1 METEQLYEAYQPL
14 LFSLSYRILGS
25 VMDAED
31 IVQDVFISLN
41 NIEDP
46 QSIENMKAYLCKMAT
61 NRSIDKLRSAAHK
74 RNVYVGM
81 WLPEPLV
88 DESDEPSKSFIMKES
103 LSTAYLLLLQQLS
116 EVERIVFIL
125 REVFSYE
132 YEEIAS
138 IVDKS
143 SVNCRKIFQRARK
156 SMLEKPK
163 QSKLSTEKMASYV
176 EKFVASLQWGYGR
189 YVGSIKTD
197 AILKADGGG
206 KVTTAI
212 NPIYSADRIIRLFFG
227 IAQRLTEEY
236 TVDFKMVNGIP
247 GVIVTINN
255 KVTYVLS
262 FAFEDEKI
270 SNIYMM
276 VNPEKLMHL
285 NVKYKKRISL
295 EMRFLLFF

>member
-1 METEQLYEAYQPL
+1 MT
-14 LFSLSYRILGS
+14 
-25 VMDAED
+25 
-31 IVQDVFISLN
+31 
-41 NIEDP
+41 
-46 QSIENMKAYLCKMAT
+46 T

-81 WLPEPLV
+81 WLPEPIV
-88 DESDEPSKSFIMKES
+88 EESDEPSKSFIMKES

-163 QSKLSTEKMASYV
+163 QSKLSTEKMASYI
-176 EKFVASLQWGYGR
+176 EKFVSSLQCGDAEGMLE
-189 YVGSIKTD
+189 VLKTD
-197 AILKADGGG
+197 AILKADGG

-285 NVKYKKRISL
+285 NVKI
-295 EMRFLLFF
+295 

>member
-14 LFSLSYRILGS
+14 LFSLAYRILGS

-31 IVQDVFISLN
+31 IVHDVFISFN
-41 NIEDP
+41 NMEDV
-46 QSIENMKAYLCKMAT
+46 QSIENMRAYLCKMVT

-81 WLPEPLV
+81 WLPEPFV
-88 DESDEPSKSFIMKES
+88 EEIDDPSESFVMKES
-103 LSTAYLLLLQQLS
+103 ISTAYLLLLQQLT
-116 EVERIVFIL
+116 EVERVVFIL
-125 REVFSYE
+125 REVFSYD

-138 IVDKS
+138 IVEKS

-156 SMLEKPK
+156 SILDKPK
-163 QSKLSTEKMASYV
+163 QSTLSTKKMAAYV
-176 EKFVASLQWGYGR
+176 EKFVSSLQCGDTQGMLE
-189 YVGSIKTD
+189 VLKTD
-197 AILKADGGG
+197 AIFKADGGG

-212 NPIYSADRIIRLFFG
+212 NPIYSADKIIRLFFG
-227 IAQRLTEEY
+227 IAKRLPEKY
-236 TVDFKMVNGIP
+236 SVDFKIVNGAP

-262 FAFEDEKI
+262 FIFEDEKI
-270 SNIYMM
+270 SIIYMM

-285 NVKYKKRISL
+285 NVIV
-295 EMRFLLFF
+295 

>member
-1 METEQLYEAYQPL
+1 MEAEQLYETYQSL
-14 LFSLSYRILGS
+14 LFSLAYRILGS

-41 NIEDP
+41 NMEDV
-46 QSIENMKAYLCKMAT
+46 QVIENMRAYLCKMVT

-81 WLPEPLV
+81 WLPEPFV
-88 DESDEPSKSFIMKES
+88 EEINDPSESFVMKES
-103 LSTAYLLLLQQLS
+103 ISTAYLLLLQQLT
-116 EVERIVFIL
+116 EVERVVFIL
-125 REVFSYE
+125 REVFSYS

-156 SMLEKPK
+156 SILDKPK
-163 QSKLSTEKMASYV
+163 QSTLSTKKMAAYV
-176 EKFVASLQWGYGR
+176 EKFVSSLQCGDAQGMLE
-189 YVGSIKTD
+189 VLKTD
-197 AILKADGGG
+197 AILKTDGGG
-206 KVTTAI
+206 KATTAI
-212 NPIYSADRIIRLFFG
+212 HPIYSADRIKRLFFG
-227 IAQRLTEEY
+227 IGKKFPEEY
-236 TVDFKMVNGIP
+236 NVDYKIVNGAP
-247 GVIVTINN
+247 GVIVKVNN

-262 FAFEDEKI
+262 FTFENEKI

-285 NVKYKKRISL
+285 NVTV
-295 EMRFLLFF
+295 

>member
-1 METEQLYEAYQPL
+1 METEQLYETYQSL
-14 LFSLSYRILGS
+14 LFSLAYRILGS

-31 IVQDVFISLN
+31 IVHDVFISLN
-41 NIEDP
+41 NMEDV
-46 QSIENMKAYLCKMAT
+46 QTIENMRAYLCKMVT

-81 WLPEPLV
+81 WLPEPFVEEV
-88 DESDEPSKSFIMKES
+88 DDPSESFVMKES
-103 LSTAYLLLLQQLS
+103 ISTAYLLLLQQLS
-116 EVERIVFIL
+116 EVERVVFIL

-143 SVNCRKIFQRARK
+143 SANCRKIFQRARK
-156 SMLEKPK
+156 SILDKPK
-163 QSKLSTEKMASYV
+163 QSTLSTKKMAVYV
-176 EKFVASLQWGYGR
+176 EKFVSSLQCGDAQGMLE
-189 YVGSIKTD
+189 VLKTD

-212 NPIYSADRIIRLFFG
+212 HPIYSADRIIRLFFG
-227 IAQRLTEEY
+227 IGKKFSERY
-236 TVDFKMVNGIP
+236 NVDYKIVNGAP
-247 GVIVTINN
+247 GVIVKVNN

-262 FAFEDEKI
+262 FTFENEKI

-285 NVKYKKRISL
+285 NVTV
-295 EMRFLLFF
+295 

>member
-14 LFSLSYRILGS
+14 LFSLAYRILGS

-31 IVQDVFISLN
+31 IVHDVFISFN
-41 NIEDP
+41 NMEDV
-46 QSIENMKAYLCKMAT
+46 QSIENMRAYLCKMVT

-81 WLPEPLV
+81 WLPEPFV
-88 DESDEPSKSFIMKES
+88 EEIDDPSESFVMKES
-103 LSTAYLLLLQQLS
+103 ISTAYLLLLQQLS
-116 EVERIVFIL
+116 EVERVVFIL
-125 REVFSYE
+125 REVFSYD

-156 SMLEKPK
+156 SILDKPK
-163 QSKLSTEKMASYV
+163 QSTLSTKKMAAYV
-176 EKFVASLQWGYGR
+176 EKFVSSLQRGDTQGMLE
-189 YVGSIKTD
+189 VLKTD
-197 AILKADGGG
+197 AIFKADGGG

-212 NPIYSADRIIRLFFG
+212 NPIYSADKIIRLFFG
-227 IAQRLTEEY
+227 IAKRLPEKY
-236 TVDFKMVNGIP
+236 SVDFKIVNGAP

-262 FAFEDEKI
+262 FIFEDEKI

-285 NVKYKKRISL
+285 NVTV
-295 EMRFLLFF
+295 

>member
-1 METEQLYEAYQPL
+1 METEQLYETYQSL
-14 LFSLSYRILGS
+14 LFALAYRILGS

-31 IVQDVFISLN
+31 IVHDVFISLN
-41 NIEDP
+41 NMEDV
-46 QSIENMKAYLCKMAT
+46 QTIENMRAYLCKMVT

-81 WLPEPLV
+81 WLPEPFVEEV
-88 DESDEPSKSFIMKES
+88 DDPSESFVMKES
-103 LSTAYLLLLQQLS
+103 ISTAYLLLLQQLS
-116 EVERIVFIL
+116 EIERVVFIL

-143 SVNCRKIFQRARK
+143 SANCRKIFQRARK
-156 SMLEKPK
+156 SILDKPK
-163 QSKLSTEKMASYV
+163 QSTLSTKKMAAYV
-176 EKFVASLQWGYGR
+176 EKFVSSLQCGDAQGMLE
-189 YVGSIKTD
+189 VLKTD

-206 KVTTAI
+206 KATTAI
-212 NPIYSADRIIRLFFG
+212 YPIYSADRIIRLFFG
-227 IAQRLTEEY
+227 IGKKFPEEY
-236 TVDFKMVNGIP
+236 NVDYKMVNGGP
-247 GVIVTINN
+247 GVIVKVNN

-262 FAFEDEKI
+262 FTFENEKI

-285 NVKYKKRISL
+285 NV
-295 EMRFLLFF
+295 MV

>member
-14 LFSLSYRILGS
+14 LFSLAYRILGS

-31 IVQDVFISLN
+31 IVHDVFIAVN
-41 NIEDP
+41 NIEDV

-61 NRSIDKLRSAAHK
+61 NRSIDTLRSAAHK
-74 RNVYVGM
+74 RNVYVGI
-81 WLPEPLV
+81 WLPEPFV
-88 DESDEPSKSFIMKES
+88 EESDEPAESFVMKES
-103 LSTAYLLLLQQLS
+103 ISTAYLLLLQQLS
-116 EVERIVFIL
+116 EVERVVFIL
-125 REVFSYE
+125 REVFSYD

-156 SMLEKPK
+156 SILDKPK
-163 QSKLSTEKMASYV
+163 QSTLSTKKMAAYV
-176 EKFVASLQWGYGR
+176 EKFVSSLQRGDTQGMLE
-189 YVGSIKTD
+189 VLKTD
-197 AILKADGGG
+197 AIFKADGGG

-212 NPIYSADRIIRLFFG
+212 NPIYSADKIIRLFFG
-227 IAQRLTEEY
+227 IAKRLPEKY
-236 TVDFKMVNGIP
+236 SVDFKIVNGAP

-262 FAFEDEKI
+262 FIFEDEKI

-285 NVKYKKRISL
+285 NVTV
-295 EMRFLLFF
+295 

>member
-1 METEQLYEAYQPL
+1 METEQLYETYQSL
-14 LFSLSYRILGS
+14 LFSLAYRILGS

-31 IVQDVFISLN
+31 IVHDVFISLN
-41 NIEDP
+41 NMEDV
-46 QSIENMKAYLCKMAT
+46 QSIENMRAYLCKMVT

-81 WLPEPLV
+81 WLPEPFVEEV
-88 DESDEPSKSFIMKES
+88 DDPSVSFVMKES
-103 LSTAYLLLLQQLS
+103 ISTAYLLLLQQLS
-116 EVERIVFIL
+116 EVERVVFIL

-143 SVNCRKIFQRARK
+143 SANCRKIFQRARK
-156 SMLEKPK
+156 SILDKTK
-163 QSKLSTEKMASYV
+163 QSTLSTKKMAAYV
-176 EKFVASLQWGYGR
+176 EKFVSSLQCGDAQGMLE
-189 YVGSIKTD
+189 VLKTD

-206 KVTTAI
+206 KVTAAI
-212 NPIYSADRIIRLFFG
+212 HPIYSADRIIRLFFG
-227 IAQRLTEEY
+227 IGKKSPVEY
-236 TVDFKMVNGIP
+236 VVDFKIVNGAP
-247 GVIVTINN
+247 GVIVKVNN

-262 FAFEDEKI
+262 FTFENEEI

-285 NVKYKKRISL
+285 NVTV
-295 EMRFLLFF
+295 

>member
-1 METEQLYEAYQPL
+1 MGTEQLYETYQSL
-14 LFSLSYRILGS
+14 LFSLAYRILGS

-31 IVQDVFISLN
+31 IVHDVFISLN
-41 NIEDP
+41 NMEDV
-46 QSIENMKAYLCKMAT
+46 QSIENMRAYLCKMVT

-81 WLPEPLV
+81 WLPEPFVEEV
-88 DESDEPSKSFIMKES
+88 DDPSESFVMKES
-103 LSTAYLLLLQQLS
+103 ISTAYLLLLQQLS
-116 EVERIVFIL
+116 EVERVVFIL

-143 SVNCRKIFQRARK
+143 SANCRKIFQRARK
-156 SMLEKPK
+156 SILDKPK
-163 QSKLSTEKMASYV
+163 HSTLSTKKMAAYV
-176 EKFVASLQWGYGR
+176 EKFVSSLQCGDAQGILE
-189 YVGSIKTD
+189 VLKTD

-206 KVTTAI
+206 KATTAI
-212 NPIYSADRIIRLFFG
+212 HPIYSADRIIRLFFG
-227 IAQRLTEEY
+227 IGKKFPEEY
-236 TVDFKMVNGIP
+236 NVDYKMVNGAP
-247 GVIVTINN
+247 GVIVKVNN

-262 FAFEDEKI
+262 FTFENEKI

-285 NVKYKKRISL
+285 NVTV
-295 EMRFLLFF
+295 

>member
-14 LFSLSYRILGS
+14 LFSLAYRILGS

-41 NIEDP
+41 NIENI

-88 DESDEPSKSFIMKES
+88 EESDEPSESFVMKES
-103 LSTAYLLLLQQLS
+103 LPTAYLLLLQQLS

-156 SMLEKPK
+156 SILEKPK
-163 QSKLSTEKMASYV
+163 QSKLSTEKMAAYV
-176 EKFVASLQWGYGR
+176 EKFVSSLQCGDAEGMLE
-189 YVGSIKTD
+189 VLKTD
-197 AILKADGGG
+197 AILKADGG

-212 NPIYSADRIIRLFFG
+212 HPIYSADRIIRLFFG

-285 NVKYKKRISL
+285 NVKI
-295 EMRFLLFF
+295 

>member
-1 METEQLYEAYQPL
+1 METEQLYEAHKSL
-14 LFSLSYRILGS
+14 LFSLAYRILGS

-31 IVQDVFISLN
+31 IVHDVFISLN
-41 NIEDP
+41 NKDDI
-46 QSIENMKAYLCKMAT
+46 QSDENIKAYLCKMVT

-88 DESDEPSKSFIMKES
+88 EENDNPSDSYVMKES

-125 REVFSYE
+125 REVFSYD

-138 IVDKS
+138 IVGKS

-156 SMLEKPK
+156 SIVDKPK
-163 QSKLSTEKMASYV
+163 KSKLSTKQMATYV
-176 EKFVASLQWGYGR
+176 EKFVASLQSGDAQGMLE
-189 YVGSIKTD
+189 VLKTD
-197 AILKADGGG
+197 AIFKADGGG

-212 NPIYSADRIIRLFFG
+212 NPIYSADKIIRLFFG
-227 IAQRLTEEY
+227 IAKQLTEEY
-236 TVDFKMVNGIP
+236 SVDFKMVNGAT

-285 NVKYKKRISL
+285 NVEI
-295 EMRFLLFF
+295 

>member
-1 METEQLYEAYQPL
+1 METGQLYETYQSL
-14 LFSLSYRILGS
+14 LFSLAYRILGS

-31 IVQDVFISLN
+31 IVHDVFISLN
-41 NIEDP
+41 NMEDV
-46 QSIENMKAYLCKMAT
+46 QSIENMRAYLCKMVT

-81 WLPEPLV
+81 WLPEPFV
-88 DESDEPSKSFIMKES
+88 EEIDDPSESFVMKES
-103 LSTAYLLLLQQLS
+103 ISTAYLLLLQQLS
-116 EVERIVFIL
+116 EVERVVFIL

-143 SVNCRKIFQRARK
+143 SANCRKIFQRARK
-156 SMLEKPK
+156 SILDKPK
-163 QSKLSTEKMASYV
+163 QSTLSTKKMAAYV
-176 EKFVASLQWGYGR
+176 EKFVSSLQCGDAQGMLE
-189 YVGSIKTD
+189 VLKTD

-206 KVTTAI
+206 KATTAI
-212 NPIYSADRIIRLFFG
+212 HPIYSADRIIRLFFG
-227 IAQRLTEEY
+227 IGKKFPEEY
-236 TVDFKMVNGIP
+236 NVDYKLVNGAP
-247 GVIVTINN
+247 GVIVKVNN

-262 FAFEDEKI
+262 FTFENEKI

-285 NVKYKKRISL
+285 NVTV
-295 EMRFLLFF
+295 

>member
-1 METEQLYEAYQPL
+1 METEQLYETYQSL
-14 LFSLSYRILGS
+14 LFSLAYRILGS

-31 IVQDVFISLN
+31 IVHDVFISLN
-41 NIEDP
+41 NLEDV
-46 QSIENMKAYLCKMAT
+46 QSIENMKAYLCKMVT

-81 WLPEPLV
+81 WLPEPFV
-88 DESDEPSKSFIMKES
+88 EESDDPSESFVMKES
-103 LSTAYLLLLQQLS
+103 ISTAYLLLLQQLS
-116 EVERIVFIL
+116 EVERVVFIL
-125 REVFSYE
+125 REVFGYD

-156 SMLEKPK
+156 SILEKPK
-163 QSKLSTEKMASYV
+163 ESQLSTKKMAAYV
-176 EKFVASLQWGYGR
+176 EKFVSSLQCGDAQGMLE
-189 YVGSIKTD
+189 VLKTD
-197 AILKADGGG
+197 SIFKSDGGG

-212 NPIYSADRIIRLFFG
+212 NPIYSADKIIRLLFG
-227 IAQRLTEEY
+227 IAKRLTEEY
-236 TVDFKMVNGIP
+236 TVEFKKVNGTP
-247 GVIVTINN
+247 GVIVSINN

-262 FAFEDEKI
+262 FAFDDEKI

-285 NVKYKKRISL
+285 NIK
-295 EMRFLLFF
+295 

>member
-14 LFSLSYRILGS
+14 LFSLAYRILGS

-31 IVQDVFISLN
+31 IVHDVFISLN
-41 NIEDP
+41 KIEDV
-46 QSIENMKAYLCKMAT
+46 QSIENMKAYLCKMVT

-81 WLPEPLV
+81 WLPEPFV
-88 DESDEPSKSFIMKES
+88 EETDDPSESFVMKES
-103 LSTAYLLLLQQLS
+103 ISTAYLLLLQQLF
-116 EVERIVFIL
+116 EVERVVFIL
-125 REVFSYE
+125 REVFDYE

-138 IVDKS
+138 IVDRS
-143 SVNCRKIFQRARK
+143 SANCRKIFQRARK
-156 SMLEKPK
+156 SILDKPK
-163 QSKLSTEKMASYV
+163 QSKLSTKQMAAYV
-176 EKFVASLQWGYGR
+176 EKFVSSLQCGDAQGMLE
-189 YVGSIKTD
+189 VLKTD

-212 NPIYSADRIIRLFFG
+212 HPIYSADRIIRLFSG
-227 IAQRLTEEY
+227 IRSKFPSAY
-236 TVDFKMVNGIP
+236 NVDYKIVNGAP
-247 GVIVTINN
+247 GVIVKVKN

-262 FAFEDEKI
+262 FTFENEKI

-285 NVKYKKRISL
+285 NRIV
-295 EMRFLLFF
+295 

>member
-1 METEQLYEAYQPL
+1 METEQLYETYQSL
-14 LFSLSYRILGS
+14 LFSLAYRILGS

-31 IVQDVFISLN
+31 IVHDVFISLN
-41 NIEDP
+41 NIEDV
-46 QSIENMKAYLCKMAT
+46 QSIENMRAYLCKMVT

-81 WLPEPLV
+81 WLPEPFVEEV
-88 DESDEPSKSFIMKES
+88 DDPSESFVMKES
-103 LSTAYLLLLQQLS
+103 ISTAYLLLLQQLS
-116 EVERIVFIL
+116 EVERVVFIL

-143 SVNCRKIFQRARK
+143 NANCRKIFQRARK
-156 SMLEKPK
+156 SILDKPK
-163 QSKLSTEKMASYV
+163 QSTLSTKKMAAYV
-176 EKFVASLQWGYGR
+176 EKFVSSLQCGDAQGMLE
-189 YVGSIKTD
+189 VLKTD

-206 KVTTAI
+206 KATTAI
-212 NPIYSADRIIRLFFG
+212 HPIYSADRIIRLFFG
-227 IAQRLTEEY
+227 IGKKFPEEY
-236 TVDFKMVNGIP
+236 NVNYKMVNGAP
-247 GVIVTINN
+247 GVIVKVNN

-262 FAFEDEKI
+262 FTFENEKI

-285 NVKYKKRISL
+285 NVTV
-295 EMRFLLFF
+295 

>member
-1 METEQLYEAYQPL
+1 METEQLYETYQSL
-14 LFSLSYRILGS
+14 LFSLAYRILGS

-31 IVQDVFISLN
+31 IVHDVFISLN
-41 NIEDP
+41 NIEDV
-46 QSIENMKAYLCKMAT
+46 QSIENMRAYLCKMVT

-81 WLPEPLV
+81 WLPEPFVEEV
-88 DESDEPSKSFIMKES
+88 DDPSESFVMKES
-103 LSTAYLLLLQQLS
+103 ISTAYLLLLQQLS
-116 EVERIVFIL
+116 EVERVVFIL

-143 SVNCRKIFQRARK
+143 SANCRKIFQRARK
-156 SMLEKPK
+156 SILDKPK
-163 QSKLSTEKMASYV
+163 HSTLSTKKMAAYV
-176 EKFVASLQWGYGR
+176 EKFVSSLQCGDAQGILE
-189 YVGSIKTD
+189 VLKTD

-206 KVTTAI
+206 KATTAI
-212 NPIYSADRIIRLFFG
+212 HPIYSADRIIRLFFG
-227 IAQRLTEEY
+227 IGKKFPEEY
-236 TVDFKMVNGIP
+236 NVNYKMVNGAP
-247 GVIVTINN
+247 GVIVKVNN

-262 FAFEDEKI
+262 FTFENEKI

-285 NVKYKKRISL
+285 NVTV
-295 EMRFLLFF
+295 

>member
-1 METEQLYEAYQPL
+1 METEQLYETYQSL
-14 LFSLSYRILGS
+14 LFSLAYRILGS

-31 IVQDVFISLN
+31 IVHDVFISLN
-41 NIEDP
+41 NMEDV
-46 QSIENMKAYLCKMAT
+46 QTIENMRAYLCKMVT

-81 WLPEPLV
+81 WLPEPFVEEV
-88 DESDEPSKSFIMKES
+88 DDPSESFVIKES
-103 LSTAYLLLLQQLS
+103 ISTAYLLLLQQLS
-116 EVERIVFIL
+116 EVERVVFIL

-143 SVNCRKIFQRARK
+143 SANCRKIFQRARK
-156 SMLEKPK
+156 SILDKPK
-163 QSKLSTEKMASYV
+163 QSTLSTKKMAAYV
-176 EKFVASLQWGYGR
+176 EKFVSSLQCGDAQGMLE
-189 YVGSIKTD
+189 VLKTD

-212 NPIYSADRIIRLFFG
+212 HPIYSADRIIRLFFG
-227 IAQRLTEEY
+227 IGKKLPEEY
-236 TVDFKMVNGIP
+236 NVDYKIVNGAP
-247 GVIVTINN
+247 GVIVKVNN

-262 FAFEDEKI
+262 FTFENEKI

-285 NVKYKKRISL
+285 NVTV
-295 EMRFLLFF
+295 

>member
-1 METEQLYEAYQPL
+1 METEQLYETYQPL
-14 LFSLSYRILGS
+14 LFSLAYRILGS

-31 IVQDVFISLN
+31 IVHDVFISLN
-41 NIEDP
+41 NIEDV

-81 WLPEPLV
+81 WLPELLV
-88 DESDEPSKSFIMKES
+88 EESDEPSESFVMKES

-116 EVERIVFIL
+116 EVEKIVFIL

-138 IVDKS
+138 VVEKS
-143 SVNCRKIFQRARK
+143 SVNCRKTYQRARK
-156 SMLEKPK
+156 SILEKPK
-163 QSKLSTEKMASYV
+163 KSKLSTKKMATYV
-176 EKFVASLQWGYGR
+176 EKFVSSLQCGDAQGMLE
-189 YVGSIKTD
+189 VLKTD
-197 AILKADGGG
+197 AIFKADGGG

-227 IAQRLTEEY
+227 IAKKFPAEY
-236 TVDFKMVNGIP
+236 IVDYKMVNGAP

-262 FAFEDEKI
+262 FAFENEKI
-270 SNIYMM
+270 SSIYKM
-276 VNPEKLMHL
+276 VNLEKLMHL
-285 NVKYKKRISL
+285 NVK
-295 EMRFLLFF
+295 

>member
-1 METEQLYEAYQPL
+1 METEQLYETYQSV
-14 LFSLSYRILGS
+14 LFSLAYRILGS

-31 IVQDVFISLN
+31 IVHDVFITLN
-41 NIEDP
+41 NIEDV
-46 QSIENMKAYLCKMAT
+46 QSIENMRAYLCKMVT

-81 WLPEPLV
+81 WLPEPFVEEV
-88 DESDEPSKSFIMKES
+88 DDPSESFVMKES
-103 LSTAYLLLLQQLS
+103 ISTAYLLLLQQLS
-116 EVERIVFIL
+116 EVERVVFIL

-143 SVNCRKIFQRARK
+143 NANCRKIFQRARK
-156 SMLEKPK
+156 SILDKPK
-163 QSKLSTEKMASYV
+163 QSTLSTKKMAAYV
-176 EKFVASLQWGYGR
+176 EKFVSSLQCGDAQGMLE
-189 YVGSIKTD
+189 VLKTD

-206 KVTTAI
+206 KATTAI
-212 NPIYSADRIIRLFFG
+212 HPIYSADRIIRLFFG
-227 IAQRLTEEY
+227 IGKKFPEEY
-236 TVDFKMVNGIP
+236 NVDYKMVNGAP
-247 GVIVTINN
+247 GVIVKVNN

-262 FAFEDEKI
+262 FTFENEKI

-285 NVKYKKRISL
+285 NVTV
-295 EMRFLLFF
+295 

>member
-14 LFSLSYRILGS
+14 LFSLAYRILGS

-31 IVQDVFISLN
+31 IVHDVFISFN
-41 NIEDP
+41 NMEDA
-46 QSIENMKAYLCKMAT
+46 QSIENMRAYLCKMVT

-81 WLPEPLV
+81 WLPEPFV
-88 DESDEPSKSFIMKES
+88 EEIDDPSESFVMKES
-103 LSTAYLLLLQQLS
+103 ISTAYLLLLQQLT

-125 REVFSYE
+125 REVFSYD

-138 IVDKS
+138 IVEKS

-156 SMLEKPK
+156 SILDKPK
-163 QSKLSTEKMASYV
+163 QSTLSTKKMAAYV
-176 EKFVASLQWGYGR
+176 EKFVSALQCGDAQGMLE
-189 YVGSIKTD
+189 VLKTD

-212 NPIYSADRIIRLFFG
+212 NPIYSADKIIRLFFG
-227 IAQRLTEEY
+227 IAKRLPEKY
-236 TVDFKMVNGIP
+236 SVDFKIVNGAP

-262 FAFEDEKI
+262 FIFEDEKI

-285 NVKYKKRISL
+285 NVIV
-295 EMRFLLFF
+295 

>member
-1 METEQLYEAYQPL
+1 METEQLYETYQSL
-14 LFSLSYRILGS
+14 LFSLAYRILGS

-31 IVQDVFISLN
+31 IVHDVFISLN
-41 NIEDP
+41 NIEDV
-46 QSIENMKAYLCKMAT
+46 QSIENMRAYLCKMVT

-81 WLPEPLV
+81 WLPEPFVEEV
-88 DESDEPSKSFIMKES
+88 DDPSESFVMKES
-103 LSTAYLLLLQQLS
+103 IYTAYLLLLQQLS
-116 EVERIVFIL
+116 EVERVVFIL

-143 SVNCRKIFQRARK
+143 NANCRKIFQRARK
-156 SMLEKPK
+156 SILDKPK
-163 QSKLSTEKMASYV
+163 QSTLSTKKMAAYV
-176 EKFVASLQWGYGR
+176 EKFVSSLQCGDAQGMLE
-189 YVGSIKTD
+189 VLKTD

-206 KVTTAI
+206 KATTAI
-212 NPIYSADRIIRLFFG
+212 HPIYSADRIIRLFFG
-227 IAQRLTEEY
+227 IGKKFPEEY
-236 TVDFKMVNGIP
+236 NVDYKMVNGAP
-247 GVIVTINN
+247 GVIVKVNN

-262 FAFEDEKI
+262 FTFENEKI

-285 NVKYKKRISL
+285 NVTV
-295 EMRFLLFF
+295 

>member
-1 METEQLYEAYQPL
+1 M
-14 LFSLSYRILGS
+14 
-25 VMDAED
+25 
-31 IVQDVFISLN
+31 
-41 NIEDP
+41 
-46 QSIENMKAYLCKMAT
+46 
-61 NRSIDKLRSAAHK
+61 
-74 RNVYVGM
+74 
-81 WLPEPLV
+81 
-88 DESDEPSKSFIMKES
+88 
-103 LSTAYLLLLQQLS
+103 
-116 EVERIVFIL
+116 
-125 REVFSYE
+125 
-132 YEEIAS
+132 
-138 IVDKS
+138 
-143 SVNCRKIFQRARK
+143 
-156 SMLEKPK
+156 
-163 QSKLSTEKMASYV
+163 
-176 EKFVASLQWGYGR
+176 WGYGR

-295 EMRFLLFF
+295 EMRFYYFLTFQEVHLFRQLPQI

>member
-14 LFSLSYRILGS
+14 LFSLAYRILGS

-31 IVQDVFISLN
+31 IVHDVFISFN
-41 NIEDP
+41 NMEDV
-46 QSIENMKAYLCKMAT
+46 QSIENMRAYLCKMVT

-81 WLPEPLV
+81 WLPEPFV
-88 DESDEPSKSFIMKES
+88 EEIDDPSESFVMKES
-103 LSTAYLLLLQQLS
+103 ISTAYLLLLQQLT
-116 EVERIVFIL
+116 EVERVVFIL
-125 REVFSYE
+125 REVFSYD

-138 IVDKS
+138 IVEKS

-156 SMLEKPK
+156 SILDKPK
-163 QSKLSTEKMASYV
+163 QSTLSTKKMAAYV
-176 EKFVASLQWGYGR
+176 EKFVSALQCGDTQGMLE
-189 YVGSIKTD
+189 VLKTD
-197 AILKADGGG
+197 AIFKADGGG

-212 NPIYSADRIIRLFFG
+212 NPIYSADKIIRLFFG
-227 IAQRLTEEY
+227 IAKRLPEKY
-236 TVDFKMVNGIP
+236 SVDFKIVNGAP

-262 FAFEDEKI
+262 FIFEDEKI

-285 NVKYKKRISL
+285 NVIV
-295 EMRFLLFF
+295 

>member
-1 METEQLYEAYQPL
+1 METEQLYETYQSL
-14 LFSLSYRILGS
+14 LFSLAYRILGS

-31 IVQDVFISLN
+31 IVHDVFISLN
-41 NIEDP
+41 NMEDV
-46 QSIENMKAYLCKMAT
+46 QSIENMRAYLCKMVT

-81 WLPEPLV
+81 WLPEPFVEEV
-88 DESDEPSKSFIMKES
+88 DDPSESFVMKES
-103 LSTAYLLLLQQLS
+103 ISTAYLLLLQQFS
-116 EVERIVFIL
+116 EVERVVFIL

-143 SVNCRKIFQRARK
+143 SANCRKIFQRARK
-156 SMLEKPK
+156 SILDKPK
-163 QSKLSTEKMASYV
+163 QSTLSTKKMAAYV
-176 EKFVASLQWGYGR
+176 EKFVSSLQCGDAQGMLE
-189 YVGSIKTD
+189 VLKTD

-206 KVTTAI
+206 KATTAI
-212 NPIYSADRIIRLFFG
+212 HPIYSVDRIIRLFFG
-227 IAQRLTEEY
+227 IGKKFSEEY
-236 TVDFKMVNGIP
+236 NVDYKMVNGAP
-247 GVIVTINN
+247 GVIVKVNN

-262 FAFEDEKI
+262 FTFENEKI

-285 NVKYKKRISL
+285 NVTV
-295 EMRFLLFF
+295 

>member
-1 METEQLYEAYQPL
+1 METEQLYETYQSL
-14 LFSLSYRILGS
+14 LFSLAYRILGS

-31 IVQDVFISLN
+31 IVHDVFISLN
-41 NIEDP
+41 NMEDV
-46 QSIENMKAYLCKMAT
+46 QSIENMRAYLCKMVT

-81 WLPEPLV
+81 WLPEPFVEEV
-88 DESDEPSKSFIMKES
+88 DGPSESFVMKES
-103 LSTAYLLLLQQLS
+103 ISTAYLLLLQQFS
-116 EVERIVFIL
+116 EVERVVFIL

-143 SVNCRKIFQRARK
+143 SANCRKIFQRARK
-156 SMLEKPK
+156 SILDKPK
-163 QSKLSTEKMASYV
+163 QSTLSTKKMAAYV
-176 EKFVASLQWGYGR
+176 EKFVSSLQCGDAQGMLE
-189 YVGSIKTD
+189 VLKTD

-206 KVTTAI
+206 KATTAI
-212 NPIYSADRIIRLFFG
+212 HPIYSADRIIRLFFG
-227 IAQRLTEEY
+227 IGKKFSEEY
-236 TVDFKMVNGIP
+236 NVDYKMVNGAP
-247 GVIVTINN
+247 GVIVKVNN

-262 FAFEDEKI
+262 FTFENEKI

-285 NVKYKKRISL
+285 NVTV
-295 EMRFLLFF
+295 

>member
-1 METEQLYEAYQPL
+1 
-14 LFSLSYRILGS
+14 
-25 VMDAED
+25 
-31 IVQDVFISLN
+31 
-41 NIEDP
+41 
-46 QSIENMKAYLCKMAT
+46 
-61 NRSIDKLRSAAHK
+61 
-74 RNVYVGM
+74 M
-81 WLPEPLV
+81 WG
-88 DESDEPSKSFIMKES
+88 
-103 LSTAYLLLLQQLS
+103 
-116 EVERIVFIL
+116 
-125 REVFSYE
+125 
-132 YEEIAS
+132 
-138 IVDKS
+138 
-143 SVNCRKIFQRARK
+143 C
-156 SMLEKPK
+156 
-163 QSKLSTEKMASYV
+163 
-176 EKFVASLQWGYGR
+176 GR
-189 YVGSIKTD
+189 YVRSIKTD

-285 NVKYKKRISL
+285 NVNIKHFFRNAFFII
-295 EMRFLLFF
+295 FLTFQEVHLFASYLKFNFPVFFINTCNNRYSNH

>member
-14 LFSLSYRILGS
+14 LFSLAYRILGS

-31 IVQDVFISLN
+31 IVHDVFIAVN
-41 NIEDP
+41 NIEDV

-61 NRSIDKLRSAAHK
+61 NRSIDTLRSTAHK

-81 WLPEPLV
+81 WLPEPFV
-88 DESDEPSKSFIMKES
+88 EESDEPAESFVMKES
-103 LSTAYLLLLQQLS
+103 ISTAYLLLLQQLS
-116 EVERIVFIL
+116 EVERVVFIL
-125 REVFSYE
+125 REVFSYD

-156 SMLEKPK
+156 SILDKPK
-163 QSKLSTEKMASYV
+163 QSTLSTKKMVAYV
-176 EKFVASLQWGYGR
+176 EKFVSSLQCGDTQGMLE
-189 YVGSIKTD
+189 VLKTD
-197 AILKADGGG
+197 AIFKADGGG

-212 NPIYSADRIIRLFFG
+212 NPIYSADKIIRLFFG
-227 IAQRLTEEY
+227 IAKRLPEKY
-236 TVDFKMVNGIP
+236 SVDFKIVNGAP

-262 FAFEDEKI
+262 FVFEDEKI

-285 NVKYKKRISL
+285 NVIV
-295 EMRFLLFF
+295 

>member
-1 METEQLYEAYQPL
+1 METEQLYEAYQSL
-14 LFSLSYRILGS
+14 LFSLAYRILGS

-31 IVQDVFISLN
+31 IVHDVFISLN
-41 NIEDP
+41 NMEDV
-46 QSIENMKAYLCKMAT
+46 QVIENMRAYLCKMVT

-81 WLPEPLV
+81 WLPEPFV
-88 DESDEPSKSFIMKES
+88 EETDDPSESFVMKES
-103 LSTAYLLLLQQLS
+103 ISTAYLLLLQQLT
-116 EVERIVFIL
+116 EVERVVFIL
-125 REVFSYE
+125 KEVFSYS

-156 SMLEKPK
+156 SISEKPK
-163 QSKLSTEKMASYV
+163 QSTLSTKKIAAYV
-176 EKFVASLQWGYGR
+176 EKFVSSLQCGDAQGMLE
-189 YVGSIKTD
+189 VLKTD

-206 KVTTAI
+206 KATTAI
-212 NPIYSADRIIRLFFG
+212 HPIYSADRIIRLFFG
-227 IAQRLTEEY
+227 IGKKFPEEY
-236 TVDFKMVNGIP
+236 NVDYKIVNGAP
-247 GVIVTINN
+247 GVIVKVNN

-262 FAFEDEKI
+262 FTFENEKI

-285 NVKYKKRISL
+285 NATV
-295 EMRFLLFF
+295 

>member
-1 METEQLYEAYQPL
+1 MEAEQLYETYQSL
-14 LFSLSYRILGS
+14 LFSLAYRILGS

-41 NIEDP
+41 NMEDV
-46 QSIENMKAYLCKMAT
+46 QVIENMRAYLCKMVT

-81 WLPEPLV
+81 WLPEPFV
-88 DESDEPSKSFIMKES
+88 EEINDPSESFVMKES
-103 LSTAYLLLLQQLS
+103 ISTAYLLLLQQLT
-116 EVERIVFIL
+116 EVERVVFIL
-125 REVFSYE
+125 REVFSYS

-156 SMLEKPK
+156 SILDKPK
-163 QSKLSTEKMASYV
+163 QSTLSTKKMAAYV
-176 EKFVASLQWGYGR
+176 EKFVSSLQCGDAQGMLE
-189 YVGSIKTD
+189 VLKTD
-197 AILKADGGG
+197 AILKTDGGG
-206 KVTTAI
+206 KATTAI
-212 NPIYSADRIIRLFFG
+212 HPIYSADRIIRLFFG
-227 IAQRLTEEY
+227 IGKKFPEEY
-236 TVDFKMVNGIP
+236 NVDYKIVNGAP
-247 GVIVTINN
+247 GVIVKVNN

-262 FAFEDEKI
+262 FTFENEKI

-285 NVKYKKRISL
+285 NVTV
-295 EMRFLLFF
+295 

>member
-14 LFSLSYRILGS
+14 LFSLAYRILGS

-31 IVQDVFISLN
+31 IVHDVFIAVN
-41 NIEDP
+41 NIEDV

-81 WLPEPLV
+81 WLPEPFV
-88 DESDEPSKSFIMKES
+88 EETDEPAESFVMKES
-103 LSTAYLLLLQQLS
+103 ISTAYLLLLQQLS
-116 EVERIVFIL
+116 EVERVVFIL
-125 REVFSYE
+125 REVLSYD

-156 SMLEKPK
+156 SILDKPK
-163 QSKLSTEKMASYV
+163 QSTLSTKKMAAYV
-176 EKFVASLQWGYGR
+176 EKFVSSLQCGDAEGMLE
-189 YVGSIKTD
+189 VLKTD
-197 AILKADGGG
+197 AIFKADGGG

-212 NPIYSADRIIRLFFG
+212 NPIYSADKIIRLFFG
-227 IAQRLTEEY
+227 ITKRLPEKY
-236 TVDFKMVNGIP
+236 SVDFKIVNGAP

-276 VNPEKLMHL
+276 VNPEKRMHL
-285 NVKYKKRISL
+285 NVIV
-295 EMRFLLFF
+295 